1 MAHIFDVMG
10 TVNGNLNLIFNH
22 YQDKKITLR
31 TINPPD
37 FLVVA
42 ICRAIDTKDPKYI
55 LINPNAGNPEIT
67 KTIIA
72 SSGDDFNPTYV
83 AVAKNLKHP
92 IIDRVPVMV
101 NHNDNYGP
109 GVAYIVIV
117 PEKLFDEKETVADSA
132 KCLKEIY
139 FGLLSFDPIMKF
151 KADATML
158 RYSEN
163 TKCPVPT
170 YDLMM
175 AYIALGC
182 ININLR
188 SWYKENNKPLSAEY
202 TLLAFNE
209 GELDEGT
216 SKNIVFTLEKHAS
229 RISSL
234 RDSIGD
240 GSLLLHALYDVD
252 EEESE

>member
-22 YQDKKITLR
+22 YQDKKVTLR
-31 TINPPD
+31 TISAPD
-37 FLVVA
+37 FLIVA
-42 ICRAIDTKDPKYI
+42 ICRAIDTKDPNYI
-55 LINPNAGNPEIT
+55 LIDPDAGDPEIVIT
-67 KTIIA
+67 MIGST
-72 SSGDDFNPTYV
+72 GDDFNPAYI

-92 IIDRVPVMV
+92 IIDRVPVMI
-101 NHNDNYGP
+101 NHNDISGP

-117 PEKLFDEKETVADSA
+117 PEALFENDTTIEESA
-132 KCLKEIY
+132 KCLKELY
-139 FGLLSFDPIMKF
+139 FGLLEFDPIMKF
-151 KADATML
+151 KVDAAMI

-163 TKCPVPT
+163 TKYPVPT

-182 ININLR
+182 ININLK
-188 SWYKENNKPLSAEY
+188 SWYRETNKPISSKY

-216 SKNIVFTLEKHAS
+216 SKNIIYTLEKHAI

-234 RDSIGD
+234 RDSLGD
-240 GSLLLHALYDVD
+240 GSLLLHALYDV
-252 EEESE
+252 EEK